1 MSINNELGENPA
13 QRRKVKRKLK
23 KENDNMRSATN
34 ELKFVLKGKIDSIED
49 DMTINVIGGTSKNP
63 IPDSDNLQD
72 IAEKLFAFYKSLD
85 VEDDTE
91 LIVTLR
97 KIEK

>member
-1 MSINNELGENPA
+1 MNW
-13 QRRKVKRKLK
+13 VKIPHKEEKEKIKSK
-23 KENDNMRSATN
+23 KGKCNMREN
-34 ELKFVLKGKIDSIED
+34 LNQIKFVLKGKIDSIED

-63 IPDSDNLQD
+63 IPDSENLQD
-72 IAEKLFAFYKSLD
+72 IAEKLFAFYQSLE

-91 LIVTLR
+91 LIIQAK